1 MSEITLEKVDI
12 IRERTGVNYSES
24 KEALENCNGDV
35 VGALIYLENKSKAE
49 KNNEHTSKDEFI
61 NWVKELV
68 KKGNVTRIKIKKDEK
83 VLVDI
88 PVSAGIAV
96 TSVIYLIS
104 EPLLA
109 VGVFTAVVAKVTVE
123 ITKADGSVEVVNK
136 VVENTFSGVKE
147 KFINITEDLKEKFS
161 CVSEEV
167 KEKFSAKN
175 KTSECDTNVYKY
187 TVKFDENDEE
197 NDKNNME

>member
-1 MSEITLEKVDI
+1 
-12 IRERTGVNYSES
+12 
-24 KEALENCNGDV
+24 
-35 VGALIYLENKSKAE
+35 
-49 KNNEHTSKDEFI
+49 
-61 NWVKELV
+61 
-68 KKGNVTRIKIKKDEK
+68 
-83 VLVDI
+83 
-88 PVSAGIAV
+88 
-96 TSVIYLIS
+96 
-104 EPLLA
+104 

-167 KEKFSAKN
+167 KEKFSTKN